1 MDILGTS
8 LRIYVDDLDAAV
20 PVYERLTGTEAVRF
34 ENGPVS
40 VAAVGPFMVMSGPA
54 EQLNVLRLIG
64 ATLAV
69 GDVRAAVEELRAV
82 GAEILVGP
90 QQTTIG
96 RSVVARHPDGAVF
109 EYVDRPAE
117 PTD

>member
-1 MDILGTS
+1 MEILGTS
-8 LRIYVDDLDAAV
+8 LRIYVDDLDTAV
-20 PVYERLTGTEAVRF
+20 PVYERLTGAEAVRF
-34 ENGPVS
+34 SHGPVS

-69 GDVRAAVEELRAV
+69 SDVSAAVQELRSV
-82 GAEILVGP
+82 GAEILAGP
-90 QQTTIG
+90 QDTTIG

-109 EYVDRPAE
+109 EYIDRPSR
-117 PTD
+117 